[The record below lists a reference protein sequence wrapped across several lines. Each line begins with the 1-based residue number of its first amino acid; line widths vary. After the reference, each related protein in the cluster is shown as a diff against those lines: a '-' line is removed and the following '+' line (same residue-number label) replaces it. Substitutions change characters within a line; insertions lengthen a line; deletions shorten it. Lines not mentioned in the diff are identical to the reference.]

1 MNMKLKISAVWIGA
15 ALLLASG
22 SFGWPQD
29 KAKAEEDARAKALYE
44 TAKQYIF
51 NKSYDKAIEQ
61 FLRLKEKHGKSLYS
75 QDGLYWLGY
84 SLDKYA
90 TSLADVKQQMEM
102 KQAAFEHL
110 DSLLKKYP
118 ANAWIKDAKI
128 LQVQI
133 AEELAR
139 SGLGKYRKYID
150 ESIRG
155 GIEGARLPVPPEPP
169 VPPVISN
176 HRKPMDSD
184 TELKLVALNAL
195 MNMDEGKA
203 FPILEKMM
211 RDEKRPELREHALF
225 VLSQSGSPKVLPIL
239 VAIAEKDPS
248 PEMRQ
253 KATFWLGQRHDE
265 EAFAA
270 LLRIY
275 DTADTKIKETLIM
288 SFAEG
293 GNPKGL
299 AKVTEIAKNEKD
311 PEIRSKALFWL
322 GQTQGEKAIPTL
334 LEVYKTTD
342 NAKTKEQI
350 VFALAQADGPK
361 GISALIE
368 IARKETDLEIKKQI
382 VFWLGQS
389 DSPDAIKYIQELIEK

>member
-1 MNMKLKISAVWIGA
+1 MKKT
-15 ALLLASG
+15 ALIVVFSVILALASG
-22 SFGWPQD
+22 PAGWSQD
-29 KAKAEEDARAKALYE
+29 KAKADEDALAKALYE
-44 TAKQYIF
+44 AAKQSIY
-51 NKSYDKAIEQ
+51 NKSYDKAVEQ
-61 FLRLKEKHGKSLYS
+61 FLSLQNKYGKSLYG

-84 SLDKYA
+84 SLDKHA
-90 TSLADVKQQMEM
+90 ASLADVKQQLEM
-102 KQAAFEHL
+102 KQVAFEHL

-139 SGLGKYRKYID
+139 SGLGRYRKYID
-150 ESIRG
+150 ESIHG
-155 GIEGARLPVPPEPP
+155 GIERGHLPVPPELP
-169 VPPVISN
+169 VPPPVISN
-176 HRKPMDSD
+176 PRKTMDSE

-195 MNMDEGKA
+195 MNMDEEKA
-203 FPILEKMM
+203 FPILEKLM

-239 VAIAEKDPS
+239 VAVAEKDPS

-253 KATFWLGQRHDE
+253 RAAFWLGQRHDE

-275 DTADTKIKETLIM
+275 DTADVKLKDTLIM
-288 SFAEG
+288 SFAQS

-334 LEVYKTTD
+334 LDVYKTTD

-368 IARKETDLEIKKQI
+368 IARKETNLEVKKQI

-389 DSPDAIKYIQELIEK
+389 DSPEAIKYIQELIEK

>member
-1 MNMKLKISAVWIGA
+1 MKKT
-15 ALLLASG
+15 ALIVVFSVVLALASG
-22 SFGWPQD
+22 LSGWSQD
-29 KAKAEEDARAKALYE
+29 KAKTEDEALARALYE
-44 TAKQYIF
+44 AAKQSIY
-51 NKSYDKAIEQ
+51 NKSYDKAVEQ
-61 FLRLKEKHGKSLYS
+61 FLSLQNKYGKSLYG

-90 TSLADVKQQMEM
+90 TSLDDVKQQLEM

-110 DSLLKKYP
+110 DSLLTKYP

-150 ESIRG
+150 QSIHG
-155 GIEGARLPVPPEPP
+155 GIESGLLPVPPEPP

-176 HRKPMDSD
+176 PRKTMDSE

-195 MNMDEGKA
+195 MTMDEEKA

-225 VLSQSGSPKVLPIL
+225 VLSQSGSPKVLPAL

-275 DTADTKIKETLIM
+275 DTADPKIKETLIM

-322 GQTQGEKAIPTL
+322 GQSQGEKAIPTL
-334 LEVYKTTD
+334 LEAYRTTD

-368 IARKETDLEIKKQI
+368 IARKETNLEVKKQI

-389 DSPDAIKYIQELIEK
+389 DSPEAIKYIQELIEK